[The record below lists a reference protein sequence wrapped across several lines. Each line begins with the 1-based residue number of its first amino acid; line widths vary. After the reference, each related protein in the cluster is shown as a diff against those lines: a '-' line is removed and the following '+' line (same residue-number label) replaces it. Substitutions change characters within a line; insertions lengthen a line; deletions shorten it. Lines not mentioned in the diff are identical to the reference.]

1 MSRGRHVLESNGGRA
16 RRKAGQAAVAV
27 ALLVAVAGLPGS
39 GEAQVTPGT
48 EPIGGMGQASNIQLV
63 GHNNLGG
70 AGLNGDVAISG
81 NTAIVGA
88 GYVPMNTMQTANTKF
103 AADNNAPPCATV
115 PVKVV
120 DLSDPAKPQ
129 VAATIPVPAGQAVPD
144 VDVLRV
150 STPKFRGDLAAIAY
164 ASCDYDQETFRE
176 RGVVLTGSF
185 AHRGVA
191 YYDVTNPSEPRFIS
205 RYMSDAENVDPAS
218 PPCGR
223 PPAGA
228 DNRCAQDIFSVEL
241 KRTRDGRV
249 LTLASRPDGAD
260 RNTPFTDVRILD
272 TTDPANP
279 VQVGT
284 WPPLG
289 DAPPRTS
296 NLGCYPR
303 SGSRNPRFN
312 PDATKVLVPYLDGG
326 MFVLDV
332 TDLANPEQLG
342 QWSFPDDWSVEGQA
356 AHVAPAQLAGREL
369 ALVAEEDI
377 WWPRSAFRVGS
388 PASIAGDKVGCSD
401 LFTSADQ
408 KFVSQIFR
416 HPGGQVPGEL
426 AYVGRGCPARSP
438 APPTVIPPDPYLTDP
453 RGKLLF
459 ADDNINPATQ
469 PTLNATACTFNSRV
483 RRAMDAG
490 ALGVVLITRNPIPF
504 SIAGFPPTGS
514 PREATDQNGALT
526 GDVSIPGFQVNQPAG
541 FAIRSVLCP
550 SFTPGATANTGT
562 CTGGQ
567 PVTGALVDLPG
578 EWGGLRM
585 IDYTSPAAPSEV
597 AYFKS
602 SRSRQMPPP
611 DYRGLY
617 SVHHAVVENDR
628 AYVAWNSDG
637 LRVLDLGSGVPAEI
651 ASFVPPDTP
660 DPTGTVPAKARVVGV
675 AYTATHIVI
684 SDLNSGLYVLEKPA
698 PFGGRGYWMAGA
710 DGGVFAMGDAPF
722 LGSVPRVS
730 SPIVGIVPTSTGKG
744 YWLVGADGGVFA
756 FGDAPFRGSTG
767 GRRLNAPMVALVPTR
782 TNQGYWLVAADGG
795 VFAFGD
801 ASFFG
806 STGGIKLTQPIVGAT
821 PAATGGGYTLAA
833 ADGGVFAFGDANF
846 YGSTAN
852 IRLNRPIVAM
862 ASTVSGRGYW
872 LTASDGG
879 VFAFGNARFAG
890 STGGLRLA
898 EPIVGMAP
906 VANSSGYWL
915 AAADGGVFALNAPFF
930 GSLGGVRLASRIV
943 SVAAVPR

>member
-1 MSRGRHVLESNGGRA
+1 MSRGQHVLGRDGDRA
-16 RRKAGQAAVAV
+16 RRAAGRAAAAV

-39 GEAQVTPGT
+39 GGAQVSPGT
-48 EPIGGMGQASNIQLV
+48 EPITQGQASNLKLV
-63 GHNNLGG
+63 GHSNLGG

-81 NTAIVGA
+81 NTAVVGA
-88 GYVPMNTMQTANTKF
+88 GFVPMNTMQTANTKF
-103 AADNNAPPCATV
+103 AADNNAPPCTTV

-120 DLSDPAKPQ
+120 DLSDPSKPV
-129 VAATIPVPAGQAVPD
+129 VAATIPVPQGQAVPD
-144 VDVLRV
+144 VDILRV
-150 STPKFRGDLAAIAY
+150 STPKFRGDLAAIAF

-191 YYDVTNPSEPRFIS
+191 YYDVTNPAEPRFIS
-205 RYMSDAENVDPAS
+205 RYMADSENVDPAA

-228 DNRCAQDIFSVEL
+228 DNRCAQDIFSIEL
-241 KRTRDGRV
+241 KRTRDGRI
-249 LTLASRPDGAD
+249 LSLASRPDGAE
-260 RNTPFTDVRILD
+260 RSTPFTDLRILD

-289 DAPPRTS
+289 DPPPRTS

-303 SGSRNPRFN
+303 AGSRNPRFN

-326 MFVLDV
+326 TFVLDV
-332 TDLANPEQLG
+332 TDLANPKQLG
-342 QWSFPDDWSVEGQA
+342 NWNYPNDWNVEGQA
-356 AHVAPAQLAGREL
+356 AHVASAQISGREL
-369 ALVAEEDI
+369 ALVADEDI
-377 WWPRSAFRVGS
+377 WWPTSVFRVSS
-388 PASIAGDKVGCSD
+388 PASIAGDKVGCAD
-401 LFTSADQ
+401 LFTMADQ

-416 HPGGQVPGEL
+416 HPGGQIPGEL
-426 AYVGRGCPARSP
+426 AYVGRACPERSP
-438 APPTVIPPDPYLTDP
+438 TPPAVIPADPYLTDP

-459 ADDNINPATQ
+459 ADGNINTATQ
-469 PTLNATACTFNSRV
+469 PTLNAAGCTFNSRV
-483 RRAMDAG
+483 RRAQDAG
-490 ALGVVLITRNPIPF
+490 ALGVVLITANPTPF

-514 PREATDQNGALT
+514 PREATDQNRALT

-550 SFTPGATANTGT
+550 NFTPGATPNTGT
-562 CTGGQ
+562 CSGGQ
-567 PVTGALVDLPG
+567 AVTGALADLPG
-578 EWGGLRM
+578 EWGGLRVL
-585 IDYTSPAAPSEV
+585 DVTNPAAPSEV
-597 AYFKS
+597 AHFKTN
-602 SRSRQMPPP
+602 RSKQMPPP

-617 SVHHAVVENDR
+617 NVHHAVVENDR

-651 ASFVPPDTP
+651 ASFVPPDAP

-675 AYTATHIVI
+675 AYTPTHIVI

-722 LGSVPRVS
+722 LGSVPRVA
-730 SPIVGIVPTSTGKG
+730 SPVVGIVPTSTGKG
-744 YWLVGADGGVFA
+744 YWLVASDGGVFA
-756 FGDAPFRGSTG
+756 FGDAPFKGSTG
-767 GRRLNAPMVALVPTR
+767 GKRLNAPMVALVPTR
-782 TNQGYWLVAADGG
+782 TNQGYWLVGADGG

-806 STGGIKLTQPIVGAT
+806 SAGGLKLAAPIVAAT

-846 YGSTAN
+846 YGSTGTT
-852 IRLNRPIVAM
+852 RLNRPIVSM

-879 VFAFGNARFAG
+879 VFAFGDARFLG

-898 EPIVGMAP
+898 QPVVGMAA

-930 GSLGGVRLASRIV
+930 GSLGGVKLASRIV
-943 SVAAVPR
+943 GIAAVPR